1 MARGSTCS
9 NLNYAIIHT
18 EIDRNTSQTT
28 RENEEKNSSGTV
40 KIAAP
45 VPVSGT
51 VDKDTPPRCSRVSLL
66 SLFCISLL
74 CLQ

>member
-51 VDKDTPPRCSRVSLL
+51 VDKDAP
-66 SLFCISLL
+66 
-74 CLQ
+74 

>member
-28 RENEEKNSSGTV
+28 RENEKKNSLGTV
-40 KIAAP
+40 KIADTVIM
-45 VPVSGT
+45 VPMT
-51 VDKDTPPRCSRVSLL
+51 REQWQLAAFR
-66 SLFCISLL
+66 I
-74 CLQ
+74 